1 MVIDEKRKYILTNY
15 KPARK
20 GEKAIN
26 SDHFT
31 EYLDIDLKIKPTKP
45 VRKEIF
51 NFQCRESKDAFK
63 DRTSNTDDLSKCF
76 EGKEPLLKQNKI
88 KDKNKK

>member
-1 MVIDEKRKYILTNY
+1 MIIDEDKKHILTNY

-20 GEKAIN
+20 GEKARD

-31 EYLDIDLKIKPTKP
+31 EYVDFNFQIVPQKP

-51 NFQCRESKDAFK
+51 NSKM
-63 DRTSNTDDLSKCF
+63 LSPCPSLRK
-76 EGKEPLLKQNKI
+76 
-88 KDKNKK
+88 